1 LGTLLVRKRRLK
13 RHSDL
18 MDHFEPVEDS
28 EDNEDEVEALGV
40 LGLRPEVR
48 LGLHDVNSSR
58 LSEQECLAVCYQ

>member
-1 LGTLLVRKRRLK
+1 
-13 RHSDL
+13 

-58 LSEQECLAVCYQ
+58 LSE